1 MKVMSN
7 FRQDYLFH
15 SIRGTNTSN
24 NFFLKSFPRKAMHIL
39 KLVENNPKSN
49 SVVDYRNRVTPK
61 GIIKRD
67 FIYVSLAANT
77 FSKNK
82 FVSDFR

>member
-1 MKVMSN
+1 
-7 FRQDYLFH
+7 
-15 SIRGTNTSN
+15 
-24 NFFLKSFPRKAMHIL
+24 MHIL